1 MLRALD
7 EYAITGIK
15 TTIPF
20 HQKVLLHEAFQRGEV
35 HTDFIEKYMLPNPE
49 SNSPNGRK

>member
-1 MLRALD
+1 MQRALD

-20 HQKVLLHEAFQRGEV
+20 HQKVLANTHFQNGDV
-35 HTDFIEKYMLPNPE
+35 STDFIEKHMTPAE
-49 SNSPNGRK
+49 AAKK

>member
-7 EYAITGIK
+7 EYAITGVK

-20 HQKVLLHEAFQRGEV
+20 HQKVLNHAVFQQGEV
-35 HTDFIEKYMLPNPE
+35 STDFIEKYMTPA
-49 SNSPNGRK
+49 KVK